1 MPLAQSAIAATP
13 YSVGARRALDQYEDK
28 RRTVSFFAKYKF
40 SRNLTF
46 NADVN
51 NITDSAKRGYQ
62 GDPSNPL
69 SVRYYDWAVN
79 FRVGLSL

>member
-1 MPLAQSAIAATP
+1 
-13 YSVGARRALDQYEDK
+13 VN
-28 RRTVSFFAKYKF
+28 FFAKYQF
-40 SRNLTF
+40 NRRLTF
-46 NADVN
+46 NVDVN

-62 GDPSNPL
+62 GDPSNPT